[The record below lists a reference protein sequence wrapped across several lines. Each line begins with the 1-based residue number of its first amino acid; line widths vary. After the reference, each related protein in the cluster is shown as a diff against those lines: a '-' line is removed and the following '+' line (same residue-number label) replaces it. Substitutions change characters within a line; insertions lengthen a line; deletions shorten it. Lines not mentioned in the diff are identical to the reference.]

1 LEKRENLAKKCCSFI
16 ETSQEI
22 ELFKKSD
29 VIEEMKVTLL
39 LFESFSDLLI
49 RTKEGKFD
57 DFEEIS
63 KEIIIT
69 RGEIE
74 KKQLLNNQDDFINRL
89 NFKLKSLQR
98 EFDNNQKYNKF
109 INYCVLN
116 ELKWIH
122 MHKKILNNRL
132 NHYFKLILLKNT
144 KYVELFSNISN

>member
-1 LEKRENLAKKCCSFI
+1 MEKRENLAKKCCSFI